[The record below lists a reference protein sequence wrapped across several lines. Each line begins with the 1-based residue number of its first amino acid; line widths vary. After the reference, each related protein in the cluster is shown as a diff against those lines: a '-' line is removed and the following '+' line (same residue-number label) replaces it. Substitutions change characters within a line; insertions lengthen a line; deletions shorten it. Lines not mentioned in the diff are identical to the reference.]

1 MNRGDRLRGKIHV
14 TLLAGLFAAALVAI
28 LPCVSWGLTL
38 SVVDGNGA
46 PITVSYRWLLEEDT
60 THPVTP
66 GVPDNNSL
74 GVSIH
79 KSYAPVVAHGTSADL
94 SPLSD
99 SRVLDP
105 SKRYVLSV
113 LPDSDYSNGG
123 ANIATGQDF
132 VRVICQGLP
141 LPTAQ
146 VSVYVFADN
155 NSTNSAPDSPAEP
168 GLPGFKI
175 LVYEQA
181 GQMLVDAF
189 GNDLGTTYVQNPDG
203 TFVLDAEGNPVVD
216 VPGSGIFTD
225 NTGNALVKYL
235 PPGKYGIRA
244 VPPLDDHANW
254 IQTTTIEGTPGI
266 DTWVTANEPPVFNE
280 AGFFFPHAFIGFV
293 NPDNVATWRVLNP
306 PIQPFAPADNTVVNG
321 IVPFFP
327 VDNTVYQEQ
336 FGTIT
341 GRVVSQHSNRPP
353 LLPVIPEGNPAPN
366 AWVGV
371 TNLNNVDELI
381 YAQPADPVTGEFSIP
396 NVPPGTY
403 QLVFW
408 DRDPYMDYIISF
420 RTVVVPPFDNV
431 AGPFAPGLP
440 PGSEQP
446 STVALDNVPI
456 PRWFGTWKGNVF
468 NDLNRDGFRD
478 PGEPGINNMA
488 LNIRFRDGSIYSST
502 STDAAGNYEFPEVFP
517 FFKWLVGEVD
527 FATLEATGA
536 TIWVDAGGPLPRDP
550 ARPHSDEL
558 NPQPQPDNG
567 GADFRTELSE
577 VTVPVLLEGMILYGD
592 QVQWIDWGKADYP
605 PGRNGGITGIVFYST
620 TRAEDDPAL
629 GVGEPWEPGIPRIVV
644 NLYADVNGDGVID
657 DVDGDGT
664 VTRSDADN
672 WPFGNFP
679 GPEDVDRNGNGVL
692 EHNDAIHSITT
703 DSWDDNL
710 PTGCVGADNTA
721 GPLNGGPWIDCA
733 EVLPYWNQVR
743 PGALFDG
750 GYGFFSYFPGG
761 VDSGASEVEGLPAGT
776 YIVEVVPPSGQYD
789 VVKEEDKNVDF
800 GDAMTPSLLALETP
814 LPSTVPPCVGDL
826 HTVPA
831 ELTLFPGIPAFYAG
845 ANRSLCDM
853 KQVQLAERTN
863 AAADFHFFTEVPK
876 SGRFVGLVTNDVANS
891 ISLLINGV
899 PNPRLGDKLSPSWL
913 PIAFEDYQ
921 GNEIARVYSDQFGGY
936 NALLPSTYRINA
948 PIPSGVSPSMVTIAL
963 NSPGPIESPPGSGN
977 FIRDPYYNPAYTV
990 FRLTFD
996 LQPGKTTYTDTP
1008 VLPIGA
1014 FAANLG
1020 LLDCEFP
1027 SGTPVLSQVDGP
1039 GGGPHVDRAGQII
1052 RLVSLQDVSVGEVPR
1067 DFGFGDN
1074 TGLVTVGGVP
1084 LPILAW
1090 TDTAITA
1097 RVPQGVT
1104 TGQLVL
1110 TRGDNG
1116 LSTAMGITLDVGG
1129 RVRRVYPGQ
1138 SIQKAIDAAVPGDVI
1153 LVTPGIYRE
1162 NLVMWKPVKLQGSGA
1177 WSTVI
1182 DGSFFDPAAQAAWQS
1197 KVTDL
1202 IALGTVDNLPGAAD
1216 LDNPPVGNFP
1226 GPEDVDLN
1234 QNGVLD
1240 VFNFLQDQGAVVTVF
1255 ASDNVSKPSYFT
1267 AADPARIDG
1276 LLLTGAVGEGG
1287 GGGAIFANAYA
1298 RNLQI
1303 SNNKMQSNQGT
1314 RVGGIRLGYQSVVDP
1329 AGNVGFGT
1337 NYLSAHNEDVNIH
1350 HNQIDE
1356 NGGVFEPAAAGGIGL
1371 FNGSDNYRV
1380 TENWIC
1386 GNFSL
1391 VYGGGISH
1399 FGLSHDGLIE
1409 DNKIL
1414 FNESFDEGAGIIVT
1428 GELVPVGADPNIL
1441 TPGSGN
1447 VTINRNLIQGNLAGD
1462 DGGGIRTLLANGQ
1475 DVATSPADTTA
1486 WHHIDITNNMI
1497 VNNVSADAGGG
1508 ISLDDTASVSIVNNT
1523 IAYNDSTGTSEDAFG
1538 AACHPFAVAQGHCP
1552 AGAGGG
1558 NPTMSAPVVA
1568 GLQAGVH
1575 SARLQAAFDP
1585 SVAQAFSNPV
1595 LYNNIIWHNRSF
1607 SWDGTQNGGL
1617 GGLIPAVDAAGL
1629 GGFYWDLGV
1638 LGGAGGELLNA
1649 NFSILDGNSAALVV
1663 TPGANRIVTS
1673 DNNAVFP
1680 RLVSPYFNVLDAAA
1694 APAGFIT
1701 ATFTPLGLQGDYHIE
1716 GPRNPPID
1724 NTASQAVDAGAAL
1737 GSIPVLGPPG
1747 VQTITNLGGDID
1759 GEPRPFDEPL
1769 VTDSPSAVDIG
1780 ADEYRP

>member
-1 MNRGDRLRGKIHV
+1 MNRGDRLRGKVHV
-14 TLLAGLFAAALVAI
+14 TLVAGLFAAALVAI
-28 LPCVSWGLTL
+28 LPCVTWGLTL
-38 SVVDGNGA
+38 SVEDGNGV
-46 PITVSYRWLLEEDT
+46 PIAVSYRWLLEEDT

-99 SRVLDP
+99 PGVLDP

-123 ANIATGQDF
+123 ANIAAGQDF
-132 VRVICQGLP
+132 VRVICQGHP

-146 VSVYVFADN
+146 ISVYVFADN
-155 NSTNSAPDSPAEP
+155 NSTNSAPDTPAEP
-168 GLPGFKI
+168 GLAGFK
-175 LVYEQA
+175 VDVFEQA
-181 GQMLVDAF
+181 GQVVVDTF
-189 GNDLGTTYVQNPDG
+189 GNDLGTTYLQNPDG
-203 TFVLDAEGNPVVD
+203 TFQLDADGNPIVD
-216 VPGSGIFTD
+216 VPGTGIFTD

-235 PPGKYGIRA
+235 APGKYGIR
-244 VPPLDDHANW
+244 VIPPLNDRDNW
-254 IQTTTIEGTPGI
+254 IQTTTLEGTPGI
-266 DTWVTANEPPVFNE
+266 DAWVNANEPPIFNE
-280 AGFFFPHAFIGFV
+280 AGFFFPHVFIGFV
-293 NPDNVATWRVLNP
+293 NPDNVASWRPLNP

-336 FGTIT
+336 YGTIT
-341 GRVVSQHSNRPP
+341 GRVVSNHTHRPP
-353 LLPVIPEGNPAPN
+353 NLAVFSDGNPVPN

-381 YAQPADPVTGEFSIP
+381 YAQPCDPVTGEFTIP

-420 RTVVVPPFDNV
+420 LTAVVPVFDNTAPFV
-431 AGPFAPGLP
+431 AGTPQG
-440 PGSEQP
+440 GP
-446 STVALDNVPI
+446 STVALDNVLI
-456 PRWFGTWKGNVF
+456 PRWFGTWKGTVF

-488 LNIRFRDGSIYSST
+488 LNIRFRDGSINAST
-502 STDAAGNYEFPEVFP
+502 STDASGNYEFGEVFP

-536 TIWVDAGGPLPRDP
+536 TIWVDYGGDLPRDP

-592 QVQWIDWGKADYP
+592 QVQWIDFGKADYP
-605 PGRNGGITGIVFYST
+605 AGRNGGITGIVFYSV

-629 GVGEPWEPGIPRIVV
+629 GAGEPWEPGIPRIVV
-644 NLYADVNGDGVID
+644 NLYADANGDGVID

-692 EHNDAIHSITT
+692 EHNDAIHAITT

-721 GPLNGGPWIDCA
+721 GPYAGTPFIDCA
-733 EVLPYWNQVR
+733 EMLPYWNQVR

-761 VDSGASEVEGLPAGT
+761 VDSGAAEVEGLPAGT
-776 YIVEVVPPSGQYD
+776 YIVEVVPPPGQYD

-800 GDAMTPSLLALETP
+800 GDPMTPSLLALETP

-845 ANRSLCDM
+845 ANRPLCDM

-876 SGRFVGLVTNDVANS
+876 AGRFVGLVTNDVANNL
-891 ISLLINGV
+891 SLLINGV
-899 PNPRLGDKLSPSWL
+899 PNPRLGDKLSPMWL

-921 GNEIARVYSDQFGGY
+921 GNEIARVHSDQYGAY
-936 NALLPSTYRINA
+936 NVLLPSTYRINA
-948 PIPSGVSPSMVTIAL
+948 PLPSGVSPSMVTVVL
-963 NSPGPIESPPGSGN
+963 NSPGPVESPPGSGH
-977 FIRDPYYNPAYTV
+977 FIRDPYYNPAYSV
-990 FRLTFD
+990 FRLAFD
-996 LQPGKTTYTDTP
+996 LQPGKTTYLDTP
-1008 VLPIGA
+1008 TLPIGA
-1014 FAANLG
+1014 FSANLG
-1020 LLDCEFP
+1020 LLDCEYP

-1052 RLVSLQDVSVGEVPR
+1052 RLISLQDVTVGSAQR

-1074 TGLVTVGGVP
+1074 TGVITVGGVP

-1090 TDTAITA
+1090 TDTVVTA

-1104 TGQLVL
+1104 SGQLVL

-1116 LSTAMGITLDVGG
+1116 LSTGMGITLDVGG

-1138 SIQKAIDAAVPGDVI
+1138 SIQKAIDTALPGDVV

-1162 NLVMWKPVKLQGSGA
+1162 NLVMWKPVKLQGTGA

-1182 DGSFFDPAAQAAWQS
+1182 DGSFYDPDAQAAWQS
-1197 KVTDL
+1197 KVQNLLDT
-1202 IALGTVDNLPGAAD
+1202 GTVDHIAPAFD
-1216 LDNPPVGNFP
+1216 
-1226 GPEDVDLN
+1226 
-1234 QNGVLD
+1234 
-1240 VFNFLQDQGAVVTVF
+1240 FLQDQGAVVTVF
-1255 ASDNVSKPSYFT
+1255 ASDNNSKPSYFP

-1276 LLLTGAVGEGG
+1276 FLITGAIGSGG
-1287 GGGAIFANAYA
+1287 GGSGIFANAYA

-1303 SNNKMQSNQGT
+1303 SNNKVQSNQGV
-1314 RVGGIRLGYQSVVDP
+1314 RVGGIRIGYQSVVDP
-1329 AGNVGFGT
+1329 AGDVGFGT
-1337 NYLSAHNEDVNIH
+1337 NYLSAHNENVNIH

-1371 FNGSDNYRV
+1371 FNGSDNYRI

-1391 VYGGGISH
+1391 VYGAGISH
-1399 FGLSHDGLIE
+1399 FGLSDNGLIE
-1409 DNKIL
+1409 GNKIL
-1414 FNESFDEGAGIIVT
+1414 FNESFDEGGGIIVS
-1428 GELVPVGADPNIL
+1428 GELVPAGSDPNIL

-1462 DGGGIRTLLANGQ
+1462 DGGGIRTLLTNGQ
-1475 DVATSPADTTA
+1475 DVALSPADNTA
-1486 WHHIDITNNMI
+1486 WYHIDILNNMI
-1497 VNNVSADAGGG
+1497 VNNVSADSGGG
-1508 ISLDDTASVSIVNNT
+1508 ISLDDTASVTIVNNT
-1523 IAYNDSTGTSEDAFG
+1523 IAYNDSTGTGEDAFG
-1538 AACHPFAVAQGHCP
+1538 RACHPFAVAQGHCP

-1558 NPTMSAPVVA
+1558 NPTVSAPTVA

-1585 SVAQAFSNPV
+1585 SVAQVFASPV
-1595 LYNNIIWHNRSF
+1595 LYNNIVWHNRSF
-1607 SWDGTQNGGL
+1607 SWDGAQNGGL
-1617 GGLIPAVDAAGL
+1617 GGLIPAVDNNGL
-1629 GGFYWDLGV
+1629 GGFYWDLAV
-1638 LGGAGGELLNA
+1638 LGGGGAEQLNA
-1649 NFSILDGNSAALVV
+1649 NFSILDGNSASLVV
-1663 TPGANRIVTS
+1663 NPGANQIVTS

-1680 RLVSPYFNVLDAAA
+1680 RLVDPYFNVPDAAA
-1694 APAGFIT
+1694 SAVGLIT
-1701 ATFTPLGLQGDYHIE
+1701 PTFTPLGLQGDYHIE

-1737 GSIPVLGPPG
+1737 GTVPVLGPPG
-1747 VQTITNLGGDID
+1747 VQTITNLGNDID
-1759 GEPRPFDEPL
+1759 GEIRPFDEPL

-1780 ADEYRP
+1780 ADESRRILP

>member
-1 MNRGDRLRGKIHV
+1 
-14 TLLAGLFAAALVAI
+14 LLAGLFAAALVAV
-28 LPCVSWGLTL
+28 LPCVTWGLTV
-38 SVVDGNGA
+38 SVEDGNGNPLA
-46 PITVSYRWLLEEDT
+46 VSYRWLLEEDT

-94 SPLSD
+94 SPLSNPA
-99 SRVLDP
+99 VLDP

-123 ANIATGQDF
+123 ANIAAGQDF
-132 VRVICQGLP
+132 VRVICQAHP

-146 VSVYVFADN
+146 ISVYVFADN

-181 GQMLVDAF
+181 GQLLVDAF

-203 TFVLDAEGNPVVD
+203 TFALDAEGNPVVD
-216 VPGSGIFTD
+216 VPGSGIYTD

-244 VPPLDDHANW
+244 VPPLEDHANW

-266 DTWVTANEPPVFNE
+266 DTWVNANEPPIFNE

-293 NPDNVATWRVLNP
+293 NPDNVATWRALNP
-306 PIQPFAPADNTVVNG
+306 PIQPFAPGDNTVVNG

-353 LLPVIPEGNPAPN
+353 LLPVIPEGNSAPN

-381 YAQPADPVTGEFSIP
+381 YAQPADPATGEFTIP
-396 NVPPGTY
+396 DVPPGTY

-431 AGPFAPGLP
+431 APFAPGTP
-440 PGSEQP
+440 QGGP
-446 STVALDNVPI
+446 STVAMDNVTI

-502 STDAAGNYEFPEVFP
+502 STDAAGNYEFGEVFP

-605 PGRNGGITGIVFYST
+605 PGRNGGITGIVFYSV

-629 GVGEPWEPGIPRIVV
+629 GAGEPWEPGIPRIVV
-644 NLYADVNGDGVID
+644 NLYADFNGDGVID

-721 GPLNGGPWIDCA
+721 GPLFGGPWVDCA

-743 PGALFDG
+743 PALFDG

-761 VDSGASEVEGLPAGT
+761 VDSGAAEVEGLPVGT
-776 YIVEVVPPSGQYD
+776 YIVEVVPPPGQYD

-845 ANRSLCDM
+845 ANRPLCDM

-876 SGRFVGLVTNDVANS
+876 AGRFVGLVTNDVANS

-1084 LPILAW
+1084 LSILAW
-1090 TDTAITA
+1090 TDTAVTA

-1116 LSTAMGITLDVGG
+1116 VSTAMGITLDVGG

-1255 ASDNVSKPSYFT
+1255 ASDNVSKPSYFR

-1276 LLLTGAVGEGG
+1276 LLLTGAAGEGG

-1303 SNNKMQSNQGT
+1303 SNNKIQSNQGT

-1329 AGNVGFGT
+1329 AGDVGFGT
-1337 NYLSAHNEDVNIH
+1337 NYLSAHNENVNIH

-1428 GELVPVGADPNIL
+1428 GELVPVGADLNIL

-1475 DVATSPADTTA
+1475 DVATSPADTSA

-1523 IAYNDSTGTSEDAFG
+1523 IAHNDSTGTSEDAFG

-1552 AGAGGG
+1552 PGAGGG

-1568 GLQAGVH
+1568 GLQAGAH

-1585 SVAQAFSNPV
+1585 SVAQTFANPV

-1663 TPGANRIVTS
+1663 TPGANQIVTS

-1680 RLVSPYFNVLDAAA
+1680 RLVAPYFNVLDAAA

-1701 ATFTPLGLQGDYHIE
+1701 ATFTPLGLQGNYHIE

-1737 GSIPVLGPPG
+1737 GTIPVLGPPG
-1747 VQTITNLGGDID
+1747 VQTITNLGSDID
-1759 GEPRPFDEPL
+1759 GEIRPFDEPL
-1769 VTDSPSAVDIG
+1769 VTNSPSAVDIG
-1780 ADEYRP
+1780 ADEFRP

>member
-1 MNRGDRLRGKIHV
+1 MNRGDRLRGRIHV

-28 LPCVSWGLTL
+28 LPCVTWGLTL

-46 PITVSYRWLLEEDT
+46 PLAVSYRWLLEEDT

-66 GVPDNNSL
+66 GVPDNSSL

-94 SPLSD
+94 SPLSNPA
-99 SRVLDP
+99 VLDP

-123 ANIATGQDF
+123 ANIAAGQDF
-132 VRVICQGLP
+132 VRVICQGHP

-146 VSVYVFADN
+146 ISVYVFADN
-155 NSTNSAPDSPAEP
+155 NSTNSAPDTPAEP
-168 GLPGFKI
+168 GLAGFK
-175 LVYEQA
+175 VDVFEQA
-181 GQMLVDAF
+181 GPVVVDTF
-189 GNDLGTTYVQNPDG
+189 GNNLGTTYLQNPDG
-203 TFVLDAEGNPVVD
+203 TFQLDVDGNPIVD
-216 VPGSGIFTD
+216 VPGTGIFTD
-225 NTGNALVKYL
+225 NTGNALVKNL
-235 PPGKYGIRA
+235 APGKYGIRA
-244 VPPLDDHANW
+244 VPPLNDRDNW
-254 IQTTTIEGTPGI
+254 IQTTTLEGTPGI
-266 DTWVTANEPPVFNE
+266 DAWVNANEPPIFNE
-280 AGFFFPHAFIGFV
+280 AGFFFPHVFIGFV
-293 NPDNVATWRVLNP
+293 NPDNVAAWRPLNP

-336 FGTIT
+336 YGTIT
-341 GRVVSQHSNRPP
+341 GRVVSNHTHRPP
-353 LLPVIPEGNPAPN
+353 NLAVFSDGNPVPN

-381 YAQPADPVTGEFSIP
+381 YAQPADPVTGEFTIP

-420 RTVVVPPFDNV
+420 LTAVVPVFDNT
-431 AGPFAPGLP
+431 APFAPGTP
-440 PGSEQP
+440 QGGP
-446 STVALDNVPI
+446 SLVALDNVLI
-456 PRWFGTWKGNVF
+456 PRWFGTWKGTVF

-488 LNIRFRDGSIYSST
+488 LNIRFRDGSINAST
-502 STDAAGNYEFPEVFP
+502 STDASGNYEFGEVFP

-536 TIWVDAGGPLPRDP
+536 TIWVDYGGDLPRNP

-605 PGRNGGITGIVFYST
+605 AGRNGGITGIVFYSV

-629 GVGEPWEPGIPRIVV
+629 GAGEPWEPGIPRIVV

-692 EHNDAIHSITT
+692 EHNDAINAITT

-710 PTGCVGADNTA
+710 PTGCIGADNTA
-721 GPLNGGPWIDCA
+721 GPVAGTPFIDCA
-733 EVLPYWNQVR
+733 EMLPYWNQVR

-761 VDSGASEVEGLPAGT
+761 VDSGAAEVEGLPAGT
-776 YIVEVVPPSGQYD
+776 YIVEVVPPPGQYD

-800 GDAMTPSLLALETP
+800 GDPMTPSLLALETP

-826 HTVPA
+826 HTVPP
-831 ELTLFPGIPAFYAG
+831 ELTLFPGVPAFYAG
-845 ANRSLCDM
+845 ANRPLCDM

-876 SGRFVGLVTNDVANS
+876 AGRFVGLVTNDIANNL
-891 ISLLINGV
+891 SLLINGV
-899 PNPRLGDKLSPSWL
+899 PNPRLGDKLSPFWL

-921 GNEIARVYSDQFGGY
+921 GNEIARVHSDQYGAY
-936 NALLPSTYRINA
+936 NVLLPSTYRINA
-948 PIPSGVSPSMVTIAL
+948 PLPSGVSPSMVTVVL
-963 NSPGPIESPPGSGN
+963 NSPGPVESPPGSGN
-977 FIRDPYYNPAYTV
+977 FIRDPYYNPAYSV
-990 FRLTFD
+990 FRLAFD
-996 LQPGKTTYTDTP
+996 LQPGKTTYLDTP
-1008 VLPIGA
+1008 TLPIGA
-1014 FAANLG
+1014 FSANLG
-1020 LLDCEFP
+1020 LLDCEYP

-1052 RLVSLQDVSVGEVPR
+1052 RLVSLQDVSVGSTPR

-1074 TGLVTVGGVP
+1074 TGVITVGGAP

-1090 TDTAITA
+1090 TDTVVTA

-1104 TGQLVL
+1104 SGQLVL

-1116 LSTAMGITLDVGG
+1116 LSTGMGITLDVGG

-1138 SIQKAIDAAVPGDVI
+1138 SIQKAIDTALPGDVV

-1162 NLVMWKPVKLQGSGA
+1162 NLIMWKPVKLQGTGA

-1182 DGSFFDPAAQAAWQS
+1182 DGSFYDPDAQAAWQA
-1197 KVTDL
+1197 KVQNLLDT
-1202 IALGTVDNLPGAAD
+1202 GTVDHIAPTFD
-1216 LDNPPVGNFP
+1216 
-1226 GPEDVDLN
+1226 
-1234 QNGVLD
+1234 
-1240 VFNFLQDQGAVVTVF
+1240 FLQDQGAVVTVF

-1276 LLLTGAVGEGG
+1276 FLITGAIGSGG
-1287 GGGAIFANAYA
+1287 GGSGIFANAYA

-1303 SNNKMQSNQGT
+1303 TNNKVQSNQGV
-1314 RVGGIRLGYQSVVDP
+1314 RVGGIRIGYQSVVDP

-1337 NYLSAHNEDVNIH
+1337 NYVSAHNENVNIH

-1371 FNGSDNYRV
+1371 FNGSDNYRI

-1391 VYGGGISH
+1391 VYGAGISH
-1399 FGLSHDGLIE
+1399 FGLSDNGLIE

-1414 FNESFDEGAGIIVT
+1414 FNESFDEGAGIIVS
-1428 GELVPVGADPNIL
+1428 GELVPAGSDPNIL
-1441 TPGSGN
+1441 TPGSGS

-1462 DGGGIRTLLANGQ
+1462 DGGGVRTLLTNGQ
-1475 DVATSPADTTA
+1475 DVALSPADETA
-1486 WHHIDITNNMI
+1486 WYHIDILNNMI
-1497 VNNVSADAGGG
+1497 VNNVSADSGGG
-1508 ISLDDTASVSIVNNT
+1508 ISLDDTASVSIINNT
-1523 IAYNDSTGTSEDAFG
+1523 IAYNDSTGTGEDAFG
-1538 AACHPFAVAQGHCP
+1538 RACHPFAVAQGHCP
-1552 AGAGGG
+1552 AGAGAG
-1558 NPTMSAPVVA
+1558 NPTVSAPTVA

-1575 SARLQAAFDP
+1575 SASLQAAFDP
-1585 SVAQAFSNPV
+1585 SVAQVFASPV

-1607 SWDGTQNGGL
+1607 SWDGAQNGGL
-1617 GGLIPAVDAAGL
+1617 GGLIPAVDNAGL
-1629 GGFYWDLGV
+1629 GGFYWDLAV
-1638 LGGAGGELLNA
+1638 LGGVGTEQLDA
-1649 NFSILDGNSAALVV
+1649 NFSILDGNSATLVV
-1663 TPGANRIVTS
+1663 NPGANQIVTS

-1680 RLVSPYFNVLDAAA
+1680 RLVDPYFNVPDAAA
-1694 APAGFIT
+1694 SAVGLIT
-1701 ATFTPLGLQGDYHIE
+1701 PTFTPLGLQGDYHIE

-1737 GSIPVLGPPG
+1737 GTIPVLGPPG
-1747 VQTITNLGGDID
+1747 VQTITNLGNDID
-1759 GEPRPFDEPL
+1759 GEIRPFDEPL
-1769 VTDSPSAVDIG
+1769 VTNSPSAVDIG
-1780 ADEYRP
+1780 ADEFRRFLP